1 MRNTI
6 ASMFSTFVLA
16 LVVLSPD
23 LRAGSYRNG
32 RIAFIQGSDIYTVLP
47 DGSNVL
53 QLTRLGPDKF
63 AESPSWEPDDS
74 QIVYTVRF
82 TDGHRQLWIMNANGG
97 NQHRLLDDPSYGN
110 TAGTFSP
117 DGRSVLFS
125 RCDKS
130 ADCGIYR
137 VRIDGTGL
145 TALTK
150 IQPGIVDTSP
160 TYSIDGRKIAF
171 ERHEP
176 NASPAIVLMSQDGS
190 NIRPLSLLGAHAQ
203 HPTWSPDGSRIAF
216 SCDCDGSGRL
226 EIWLTDHFGDE
237 LTSLVDIASMEGMSI
252 SSSHRFPSWSP
263 DQNFLAFEDRVD
275 GSEPK
280 ILVVNLMKAGRA
292 SHSTAQVIV
301 GSQPSWGSAP

>member
-1 MRNTI
+1 MRKAI
-6 ASMFSTFVLA
+6 ASMFPTFALA

-53 QLTRLGPDKF
+53 RLTRLGPDKF

-82 TDGHRQLWIMNANGG
+82 TDGHPQLWIMKANGG

-110 TAGTFSP
+110 AAGAFSP
-117 DGRSVLFS
+117 DGRSLLFS
-125 RCDKS
+125 RCDGS
-130 ADCGIYR
+130 GDCGIYH
-137 VRIDGTGL
+137 VKIDGTGL

-150 IQPGIVDTSP
+150 IQPGVVDTSP
-160 TYSIDGRKIAF
+160 AYSTDGRKIAF
-171 ERHEP
+171 ERREP
-176 NASPAIVLMSQDGS
+176 NAPPAILLMSQDGS
-190 NIRPLSLLGAHAQ
+190 NIRPLSLFGAHAQ
-203 HPTWSPDGSRIAF
+203 HPKWSPDGSRIAF

-226 EIWLTDHFGDE
+226 EIWLTDHSGDE
-237 LTSLVDIASMEGMSI
+237 LTSLVDIASMEGMSV

-275 GSEPK
+275 GSQPK
-280 ILVVNLMKAGRA
+280 ILVVNLTKAGTA
-292 SHSTAQVIV
+292 SHSTTQVIV
-301 GSQPSWGSAP
+301 GSQPSWSSAP